1 MTHYYD
7 LYGFVQD
14 DLEQVRTELEA
25 TLGINFAPHDSMY
38 RGGLYYRYDQSRSE
52 SLELQNN
59 YNPEEEAHTEEQF
72 SEYPVLLYVNEP
84 SDPFEIE
91 RKLLRDLPSIRLL
104 RRKIL

>member
-25 TLGINFAPHDSMY
+25 TLGINFAPH
-38 RGGLYYRYDQSRSE
+38 
-52 SLELQNN
+52 
-59 YNPEEEAHTEEQF
+59 PEEEAHTEEQF